1 MEGFELN
8 QIINMKKNI
17 AEYTVSN
24 AILKIFFFILYFI
37 EIILNIL
44 NNELINTFNSLLK
57 LNFVILQVLVIY
69 LLLKNKYKI
78 NKEFILFLGLSYFTL
93 LKIDETYF
101 YVIFFFYLGYI
112 LINLKIR
119 IIKKILAFL
128 FLVFLLKLSIEKKI
142 WILGSYYLISE
153 KKLLLPIIILIIGL
167 FSRISKFKKLNIKI
181 YIFIICGILLEILLK
196 NKVFLSNIYE
206 ICVGSLIVCTIL
218 ISIGLFDFFIKVCCR
233 YSILNKN

>member
-57 LNFVILQVLVIY
+57 LNFVILQVLAIY

>member
-17 AEYTVSN
+17 DEYTVSN
-24 AILKIFFFILYFI
+24 AILKIFFFIFYFI

-44 NNELINTFNSLLK
+44 NNELINTINILLK

-128 FLVFLLKLSIEKKI
+128 FLVFLLKLSIEKKV

-153 KKLLLPIIILIIGL
+153 KKILLPIIILIICL

-181 YIFIICGILLEILLK
+181 YTFIICGILLEILLK